1 MLAAPRGISLLAAS
15 FIGCLYQGIRHVPYV
30 AYAPSRQQIWLG
42 PRERDNVITRLSRL
56 CCFQG
61 SSAGDR
67 SADGD
72 EPRLRSAPTQSR
84 QQYSVSV
91 VDDSRLSSSDSR
103 RIIRRRS
110 LYHSARACQPPFPE
124 GRSLPCRREL
134 GGAPE
139 SGGRRH
145 FPALAPPGITAT
157 EQRIT
162 ATKQGITAT
171 RLSFS
176 ARVACQRQTHSFHTV
191 GVVLKPTPMGDAWRL
206 RGGTMNDRRRED
218 EASPAVIAIPG
229 TGRSPKNV

>member
-1 MLAAPRGISLLAAS
+1 
-15 FIGCLYQGIRHVPYV
+15 
-30 AYAPSRQQIWLG
+30 LG

-110 LYHSARACQPPFPE
+110 LYHSARACQPFFPE
-124 GRSLPCRREL
+124 GRSLPCRRGL
-134 GGAPE
+134 GGAPG
-139 SGGRRH
+139 SGGISQLLRRRESPERSMASPSPSCLSPPAPLPWPW
-145 FPALAPPGITAT
+145 PALAG
-157 EQRIT
+157 
-162 ATKQGITAT
+162 G
-171 RLSFS
+171 
-176 ARVACQRQTHSFHTV
+176 
-191 GVVLKPTPMGDAWRL
+191 GVLDH
-206 RGGTMNDRRRED
+206 
-218 EASPAVIAIPG
+218 
-229 TGRSPKNV
+229 